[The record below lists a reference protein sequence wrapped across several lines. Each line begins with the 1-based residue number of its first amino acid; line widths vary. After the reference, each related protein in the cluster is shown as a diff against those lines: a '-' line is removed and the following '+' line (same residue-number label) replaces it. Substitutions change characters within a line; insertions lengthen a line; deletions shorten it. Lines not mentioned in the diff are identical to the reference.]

1 MTVIDICIA
10 FMVLIGLWR
19 GFHAGAIKTAM
30 SLVAW
35 FVALILASSLAKPF
49 APLFAGVVDN
59 LVLQVS
65 LAFLVITLIIVAICH
80 VVSWIAQKTLKT
92 LKLGFLDKILGGI
105 LGAGR
110 GVLKVLIILS
120 VTSPLLAKSANWQ
133 QSILAQNLL
142 PFAPVAQAIVTEILG
157 EAWEQVENPYQ

>member
-1 MTVIDICIA
+1 MTIIDACIA
-10 FMVLIGLWR
+10 FMVLTGLWR
-19 GFHAGAIKTAM
+19 GFHAGAVKTAM

-35 FVALILASSLAKPF
+35 FVALVCASILAKPF

-59 LVLQVS
+59 WVLQVS
-65 LAFLVITLIIVAICH
+65 LSFLVITLIVVVLCH
-80 VVSWIAQKTLKT
+80 VATWIMQKTLKT
-92 LKLGFLDKILGGI
+92 LKLGFLDKILGGV

-120 VTSPLLAKSANWQ
+120 VASPLLIKSTHWQ
-133 QSILAQNLL
+133 QSMLAQNLL
-142 PFAPVAQAIVTEILG
+142 PFAPVAQAMLVEVLG

>member
-1 MTVIDICIA
+1 MTIIDSCIA
-10 FMVLIGLWR
+10 FMVLTGLWR

-35 FVALILASSLAKPF
+35 LVALILASSLAKPF

-59 LVLQVS
+59 WVLQVS
-65 LAFLVITLIIVAICH
+65 LSFLVITLIILVICH
-80 VVSWIAQKTLKT
+80 VVSWIIQKTLKT

-110 GVLKVLIILS
+110 GILKVLIILS
-120 VTSPLLAKSANWQ
+120 VASPLLVKSANWQ

-142 PFAPVAQAIVTEILG
+142 PFAPVAQAVLVEVLG

>member
-1 MTVIDICIA
+1 MTIIDSCIA
-10 FMVLIGLWR
+10 FMVLTGLWR

-59 LVLQVS
+59 WVLQVS
-65 LAFLVITLIIVAICH
+65 LSFLVITLIILVICY
-80 VVSWIAQKTLKT
+80 VVSWIIQKTLKT

-110 GVLKVLIILS
+110 GILKVLIILS
-120 VTSPLLAKSANWQ
+120 VASPLLVKSANWHE
-133 QSILAQNLL
+133 SILAQNLL
-142 PFAPVAQAIVTEILG
+142 PFAPIAQAVLVEVLG